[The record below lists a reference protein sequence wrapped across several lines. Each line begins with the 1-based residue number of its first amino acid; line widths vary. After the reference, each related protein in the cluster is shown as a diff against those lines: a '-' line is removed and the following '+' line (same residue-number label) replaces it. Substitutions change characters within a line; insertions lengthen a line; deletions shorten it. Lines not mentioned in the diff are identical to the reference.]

1 VRRNAKPGWE
11 ASGRA
16 TLRSVDTTVE
26 VKRTLDGKVVE
37 YPCKSVL
44 FEPEARAVIL
54 CEIAEAEPVVGGRL
68 TLEPGTRSYGFF
80 WLDRPYV
87 PYHWLVEGETMLHYV
102 NLGRVVTLEET
113 RVVWDDY
120 AVDVLVW
127 PDGRVE
133 VVDEDEVPP
142 ATDESILT
150 FIADA
155 KARLL
160 DELNDV
166 VALVERE
173 TRQFEAQVP

>member
-1 VRRNAKPGWE
+1 
-11 ASGRA
+11 
-16 TLRSVDTTVE
+16 
-26 VKRTLDGKVVE
+26 
-37 YPCKSVL
+37 
-44 FEPEARAVIL
+44 
-54 CEIAEAEPVVGGRL
+54 
-68 TLEPGTRSYGFF
+68 
-80 WLDRPYV
+80 V
-87 PYHWLVEGETMLHYV
+87 PYHWLVDGETLCHYV
-102 NLGRVVTLEET
+102 NLGRVVSLEQS

-142 ATDESILT
+142 GTDESILT

-160 DELNDV
+160 SELDDV

-173 TRQFEAQVP
+173 TRQFEAR